1 MPPRLVQETCTGSDA
16 AGRSALIDIMS
27 TSAGCRRSSMG
38 TVMVCK
44 SWFEMVWYE
53 NMMWRLSSRTKSTKC
68 VRCADQSLTSLQVK
82 SRGISLVWQG
92 MPVVLGLWFYR
103 PLDYWVGVPCG
114 LNGGWR
120 SFQCAWLGIQGLG
133 ALFHCGMWNLAIQRG
148 GRATMR
154 DVGKFWTHQNV
165 GNSKQKTVRFSMSS
179 IQFGMMYFRC
189 AAHRHARNLAGKIHW
204 FYRKSWF
211 HQSRW
216 EALFDMEKLPSE
228 ALLSI
233 ERIWTI

>member
-1 MPPRLVQETCTGSDA
+1 M
-16 AGRSALIDIMS
+16 
-27 TSAGCRRSSMG
+27 
-38 TVMVCK
+38 
-44 SWFEMVWYE
+44 
-53 NMMWRLSSRTKSTKC
+53 
-68 VRCADQSLTSLQVK
+68 
-82 SRGISLVWQG
+82 
-92 MPVVLGLWFYR
+92 
-103 PLDYWVGVPCG
+103 GVPCG

-189 AAHRHARNLAGKIHW
+189 AAHRHARNLAGIVRFIGFTGNLDFISPGGRLSLTW
-204 FYRKSWF
+204 RSCLQRPFLA
-211 HQSRW
+211 SRGFGQFKEGNCLRW
-216 EALFDMEKLPSE
+216 LWGLPGHCACMCMSRSHKLCPSDV
-228 ALLSI
+228 
-233 ERIWTI
+233 